1 MNRADAWIPTDHP
14 DTTDL
19 TRPFLFPP
27 PLPQFVMPLPIM
39 LWCAIVVELGL
50 SIEYGASALRDT
62 RGEHAAEHA
71 ARCPAWAAIAASFG

>member
-1 MNRADAWIPTDHP
+1 
-14 DTTDL
+14 
-19 TRPFLFPP
+19 
-27 PLPQFVMPLPIM
+27 MPLPIM